1 MYGIIEE
8 YFISKMD
15 DYGKYFD
22 YSLEDLN
29 ASGLSASDMRES
41 LADAY
46 GNMLLWFGSGLM
58 KNEKGWLQTFNN
70 GLLTKAAKFQ
80 KHFLNSLVKL
90 TEINLDSHG
99 TAKKAMEELLSY
111 SIPHSM
117 SIEPSD
123 GTSLLYGI
131 GNYISNGIDSKGK
144 K

>member
-1 MYGIIEE
+1 MKRKTKNRSYSCIIWVKKIIDEGPNVKSQEQHAIQAQAKRMYGIIEE

-58 KNEKGWLQTFNN
+58 KMKRLVTNLNN

-80 KHFLNSLVKL
+80 NIFKL
-90 TEINLDSHG
+90 SCEINR
-99 TAKKAMEELLSY
+99 
-111 SIPHSM
+111 
-117 SIEPSD
+117 
-123 GTSLLYGI
+123 
-131 GNYISNGIDSKGK
+131 N
-144 K
+144 